1 MRFNNLWCYRRILFS
16 KNLIPT
22 ILKSRRNIIAY
33 EHGRPPEAG
42 PYMAELDITYRCN
55 CRCEMCQRWKDPR
68 RGELGLED
76 YQGLAKEF
84 YKLGVHQISVA
95 GGEPLLRSDVFSI
108 IESFA
113 KLGMSVNLCTNGL
126 LLQKYHNEICSSGAT
141 CVSVSL
147 DGATAERHDAIRGIP
162 GSYQQIEKGIETLL
176 SQHGNAGNRPIMR
189 VRMTISNRNSDE
201 IRAFYEKW
209 DQKVDDVLLQP
220 VHHCHD
226 SYYTGLDN
234 KNLNI
239 DPQIVAEQIAG
250 TPLADDGYMKQLV
263 NSLKFDGSFPNQRCY
278 AGVLMTRIDPWG
290 NVYPCLEQH
299 VKVGSLREKTFESI
313 WESQRFN
320 LERERLASDRQCNC
334 WYNNTALIGHYGKVL
349 KHTHT
354 RTLLGVIRDYFF
366 NNSQTCALEKN
377 KSTQLPR

>member
-16 KNLIPT
+16 NNLIPT

-33 EHGRPPEAG
+33 EHGRAPVAG

-55 CRCEMCQRWKDPR
+55 CRCEMCQRWSDPR
-68 RGELGLED
+68 RGELSLED
-76 YQGLAKEF
+76 YQALAKEF
-84 YKLGVHQISVA
+84 QKLGVHQISIA
-95 GGEPLLRSDVFSI
+95 GGEPLLRPDVFSI

-126 LLQKYHNEICSSGAT
+126 LLQKYHDEICSSGAT

-162 GSYQQIEKGIETLL
+162 GSYRQIEKGIETLL
-176 SQHGNAGNRPIMR
+176 LKHGNAETRPITR
-189 VRMTISNRNSDE
+189 VRMTISNRNADE
-201 IRAFYEKW
+201 IRAFYEMW

-226 SYYTGLDN
+226 SYYTGLDD

-239 DPQIVAEQIAG
+239 DPQIVTEQIVG

-263 NSLKFDGSFPNQRCY
+263 NSLKLDRSFPNQRCY
-278 AGVLMTRIDPWG
+278 AGVLMARIDPWG

-299 VKVGSLREKTFESI
+299 VEVGNLSEKTFESI

-320 LERERLASDRQCNC
+320 IERERLASNRECTC
-334 WYNNTALIGHYGKVL
+334 WYNNTAFIGHYGKVL
-349 KHTHT
+349 KLTHSQA
-354 RTLLGVIRDYFF
+354 LFGVIRDFFF
-366 NNSQTCALEKN
+366 NNSQK
-377 KSTQLPR
+377 R

>member
-33 EHGRPPEAG
+33 ELGRPMEAG

-55 CRCEMCQRWKDPR
+55 CRCEMCQRWRDSR
-68 RGELGLED
+68 RGELSLED
-76 YQGLAKEF
+76 YQGLAEEF

-113 KLGMSVNLCTNGL
+113 KFGMSVNLCTNGL

-162 GSYQQIEKGIETLL
+162 GSYRQIEKGIETLL
-176 SQHGNAGNRPIMR
+176 SQHRRTKNRPIMR
-189 VRMTISNRNSDE
+189 VRMTISNRNADE

-226 SYYTGLDN
+226 SYYTGLDSE
-234 KNLNI
+234 NLNI
-239 DPQIVAEQIAG
+239 DPRIVADQITG
-250 TPLADDGYMKQLV
+250 TPLEDDGYMKQLV
-263 NSLKFDGSFPNQRCY
+263 SSLEEDGTFPNQCCY

-299 VKVGSLREKTFESI
+299 VGMGSLREKNFAAI

-320 LERERLASDRQCNC
+320 LERERLASNRQCTC
-334 WYNNTALIGHYGKVL
+334 WYNNTALIGHYGKLL
-349 KHTHT
+349 KNTHSQS
-354 RTLLGVIRDYFF
+354 LLRRIRNFF
-366 NNSQTCALEKN
+366 FSNSQDGGFDRSPK
-377 KSTQLPR
+377 RHF